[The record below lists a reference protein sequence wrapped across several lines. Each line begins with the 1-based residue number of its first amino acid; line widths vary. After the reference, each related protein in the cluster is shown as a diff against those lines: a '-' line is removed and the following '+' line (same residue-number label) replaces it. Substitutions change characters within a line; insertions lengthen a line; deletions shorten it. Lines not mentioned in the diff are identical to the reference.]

1 MDVAIYVCSTS
12 SEHNALMRSLIATAL
27 LLLFATACAA
37 SSAATAPTAP
47 TSAATRPP
55 TAVPATATPSPDYRA
70 MRSKIEGPLASM
82 IVALRAGDHG
92 NAAAFYAQF
101 NAAAD
106 EIMPKLDLDV
116 SYNGNLLHSTI
127 VNVRGHPNDLSA
139 LESDRRSLLTD
150 LQ

>member
-1 MDVAIYVCSTS
+1 
-12 SEHNALMRSLIATAL
+12 
-27 LLLFATACAA
+27 
-37 SSAATAPTAP
+37 
-47 TSAATRPP
+47 
-55 TAVPATATPSPDYRA
+55 
-70 MRSKIEGPLASM
+70 MRSKIEAPLASL
-82 IVALRAGDHG
+82 IVALRAGDRG
-92 NAAAFYAQF
+92 NAAAFYDQF

-106 EIMPKLDLDV
+106 EIMPKLDLDM